1 MSARLPLASL
11 VLWTAIAGTTL
22 LAGCDRSQQRAQAA
36 AAQAAASEA
45 AAKKGEAAFEDAVA
59 QGNWPLARAQADVLM
74 QTYPQSQAALRVK
87 AKYDDVKARADA
99 EREQA
104 RTAALWSYNREPVK
118 GGTQLAAMIDA
129 RDDVDVDGSGAK
141 PVQLIFRDHPSWGR
155 SAYLVLKSGDF
166 NCYGGCRLKVSVD
179 DTPAKTMAGSRPQTD
194 EAIAMFIED
203 ERALWRM
210 TRGAK
215 TLSIEFPVKAGGTRT
230 AVFEVAGLDRT
241 QMPGWD

>member
-1 MSARLPLASL
+1 MNGGARIATLALL
-11 VLWTAIAGTTL
+11 VAVATL
-22 LAGCDRSQQRAQAA
+22 LGGCDRSQQRAQAA

-45 AAKKGEAAFEDAVA
+45 AAKKGEAAFDAAVA
-59 QGNWPLARAQADVLM
+59 SGNWPLAKAQADVLM
-74 QTYPQSQAALRVK
+74 QAYPQSRAATRVK
-87 AKYDDVKARADA
+87 SQYDDVKARADA

-118 GGTQLAAMIDA
+118 GGTQVAAMIDA
-129 RDDVDVDGSGAK
+129 RDEVDVDGSGAK

-166 NCYGGCRLKVSVD
+166 NCYGGCRLKVTVD
-179 DTPAKTMAGSRPQTD
+179 DKPAKTMAGSRPKTD

-230 AVFEVAGLDRT
+230 AEFEVAGLDRT